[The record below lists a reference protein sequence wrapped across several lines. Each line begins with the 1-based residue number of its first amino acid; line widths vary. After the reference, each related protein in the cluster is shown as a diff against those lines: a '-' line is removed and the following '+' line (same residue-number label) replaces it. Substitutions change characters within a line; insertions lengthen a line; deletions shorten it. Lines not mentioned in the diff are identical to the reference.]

1 MEFLTLLNIIDP
13 TMPRETQHYKQ
24 KNVDAIVYTNQ
35 NNKTITIN
43 EDTYTPR
50 TILLY
55 PSTDT
60 IELTIPIYNNKHDY
74 PIEDIETLVIT

>member
-13 TMPRETQHYKQ
+13 TLPRQTQHYKQ
-24 KNVDAIVYTNQ
+24 KNVDAIVYTNN

-55 PSTDT
+55 PTNNT
-60 IELTIPIYNNKHDY
+60 IELTIPIYNNKHTY
-74 PIEDIETLVIT
+74 KINDIETIVIT

>member
-13 TMPRETQHYKQ
+13 TLPRQTQHYKQ
-24 KNVDAIVYTNQ
+24 KNVDAIVYTNN
-35 NNKTITIN
+35 NNKTITID

-55 PSTDT
+55 PTTDT